1 FFYKNISL
9 GCSSFA
15 EGLDVAVQAALVTS
29 GLVLV
34 DDAFVGHTV
43 DYRHGCNVSS
53 TSFFQIFCIQGLDH
67 ILDVGADHGAQAG
80 VVAATLL
87 SLNCAFFG
95 GRAVGHRRT
104 PRKRGITKQIRPRIM
119 PMWRRL
125 VKLVWIV

>member
-1 FFYKNISL
+1 NLQL

-15 EGLDVAVQAALVTS
+15 EGLDMAVQAALVTS
-29 GLVLV
+29 GFVLV

-43 DYRHGCNVSS
+43 DHGHGCSVSS
-53 TSFFQIFCIQGLDH
+53 TSFFQIFCVDGFDH
-67 ILDVGADHGAQAG
+67 ILDVGTNHGAQAG

-119 PMWRRL
+119 PMWRTL
-125 VKLVWIV
+125 VNPV